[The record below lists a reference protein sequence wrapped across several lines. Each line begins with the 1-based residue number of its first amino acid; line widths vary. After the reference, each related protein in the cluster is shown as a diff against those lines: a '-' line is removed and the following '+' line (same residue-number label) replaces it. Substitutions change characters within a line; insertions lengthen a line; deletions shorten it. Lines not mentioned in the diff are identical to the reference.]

1 MKKNYFVKACLL
13 SIFLLLSL
21 VTLAQRD
28 TNSGDLYEG
37 MTKNITPDKI
47 IYPYGLQVSFY
58 KTVHVIFPSS
68 IISIDLGSNDIV
80 AAKASG
86 AENIL
91 RVKSAVETF
100 DHETNL
106 SVITADGNFYPF
118 NVKYEQEP
126 EKLNIE
132 MKDFL
137 HQPSSVKQP
146 ANQLELYLK
155 ELGNESPVL
164 VNLIMQSIHKENK
177 RLIKDIGVKK
187 FDIQFLLK
195 SIYTHNDM
203 LYFHTQI
210 RNSSHLNF
218 DIDFLRFKIIDKK
231 VPKRTAIQ
239 ETIIYPMR
247 AYNYET
253 TVEGNKTVRTIHSL
267 KRFTIP
273 DNKILIV
280 ELYEK
285 DGGRN
290 LSFKVEN
297 SDIIN
302 AKEIKELKTK

>member
-1 MKKNYFVKACLL
+1 MKKNYLVKACLL
-13 SIFLLLSL
+13 SIFLLLSMISQ
-21 VTLAQRD
+21 AQRD
-28 TNSGDLYEG
+28 TNSGDLYQG
-37 MTKNITPDKI
+37 MTKNLTPDKI

-58 KTVHVIFPSS
+58 KTVHVIFPSP

-100 DHETNL
+100 THETNL

-137 HQPSSVKQP
+137 HQSSSGKQP
-146 ANQLELYLK
+146 TNQLELYLK

-177 RLIKDIGVKK
+177 RLIKHIGVKK

-210 RNSSHLNF
+210 RNSGHLNF
-218 DIDFLRFKIIDKK
+218 NIDFIRFKIIDKK

-239 ETIIYPMR
+239 ESIIYPMR

-253 TVEGNKTVRTIHSL
+253 VVERNKTVRTIHSL

-273 DNKILIV
+273 DDKILIV
-280 ELYEK
+280 ELFEK

-297 SDIIN
+297 SDLIN